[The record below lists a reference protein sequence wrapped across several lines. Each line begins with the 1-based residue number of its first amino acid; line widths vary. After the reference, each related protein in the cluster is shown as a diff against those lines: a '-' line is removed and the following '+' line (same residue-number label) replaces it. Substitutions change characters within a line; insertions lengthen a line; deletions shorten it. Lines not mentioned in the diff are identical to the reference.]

1 MICAGSPCAFWL
13 VIKTF
18 FLNLKVSVWWSLLGL
33 PHNTWHVGKPESYGK
48 LLQDLKEDEHF
59 HFSLFM
65 CQEKLVYAG
74 MISFSIYSVGLVFMK
89 FEGHVSMN
97 SGMKCQYLN

>member
-1 MICAGSPCAFWL
+1 MGNYFKI
-13 VIKTF
+13 
-18 FLNLKVSVWWSLLGL
+18 LKKMNISI
-33 PHNTWHVGKPESYGK
+33 
-48 LLQDLKEDEHF
+48 
-59 HFSLFM
+59 FSLFM